1 MGHRHRPTGRRRAV
15 RILLAFSTAFL
26 FILAACSCVPLPRL
40 IVTVIESD
48 SKTDPAQPNTGDRAA
63 KLRSQQ
69 ERQGM
74 AYILCRQ
81 ATSLLQR
88 TRLNVTIAC
97 EAWHAKHAR
106 HMLLGSHLSIQS
118 GRALTRLRLAQISSI
133 ISIRSCSSLARA
145 VSAISRGTTSLL
157 GFEF

>member
-1 MGHRHRPTGRRRAV
+1 MRISRCHLGHSIIYDTVSNKSWGVDIRTHT
-15 RILLAFSTAFL
+15 
-26 FILAACSCVPLPRL
+26 

-106 HMLLGSHLSIQS
+106 HMLLGSHLSVQS
-118 GRALTRLRLAQISSI
+118 GRALTRLRRTDIVDHIDPVMLI
-133 ISIRSCSSLARA
+133 
-145 VSAISRGTTSLL
+145 VGSRGL
-157 GFEF
+157 GHIKGYDFPSWI